1 MKASRSAALLLLSGL
16 GLYGMSSCGPAPVTL
31 DSLPVPPFV
40 KEGNYNGG
48 FETRVDV
55 QLSGVR
61 DQVRERHGPVEVSD
75 FGLVEKGK
83 TFDDI
88 LAFYAQPEIE
98 RALSSAGFVRQPES
112 GNSDRMASW
121 TRKRTFGKDELLAV
135 FYSPGFE
142 GDPLNFMVRMHAPRQ
157 KQ

>member
-1 MKASRSAALLLLSGL
+1 MLLCAFLIMGL
-16 GLYGMSSCGPAPVTL
+16 PGCGPAPATL
-31 DSLPVPPFV
+31 DSLPVPPFI
-40 KEGNYNGG
+40 KEGKYNGG

-61 DQVRERHGPVEVSD
+61 QQVEARHGPMEVSD
-75 FGLVEKGK
+75 FGLVEPDK
-83 TFDDI
+83 TFNDI

-98 RALSSAGFVRQPES
+98 KALSRAGFVRQTES

-135 FYSPGFE
+135 FYSPGFK
-142 GDPLNFMVRMHAPRQ
+142 GDPLNFMVRLHAPRQ